1 MGGPLALATVAY
13 GVTGWM
19 MLARRRRA
27 QANAKA
33 LVLAGGS
40 GGDTVPA
47 PTPGDDAGDLAKLPA
62 TNAGS

>member
-27 QANAKA
+27 KA
-33 LVLAGGS
+33 SARAPS
-40 GGDTVPA
+40 GTWA
-47 PTPGDDAGDLAKLPA
+47 SWPA
-62 TNAGS
+62 TSAGSWRSSW